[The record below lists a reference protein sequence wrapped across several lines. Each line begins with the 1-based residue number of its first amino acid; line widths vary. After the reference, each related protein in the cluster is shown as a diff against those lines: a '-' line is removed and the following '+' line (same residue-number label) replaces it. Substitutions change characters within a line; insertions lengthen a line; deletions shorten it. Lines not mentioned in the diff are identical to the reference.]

1 MFVPRTRLVALLL
14 SALLLGGAAGASA
27 QDVGQIITTLGIG
40 IAVKTFA
47 PQINSFINN
56 LLQARDAETKA
67 TTKVVPILSIS
78 IGIGAPGRATIGAAQ
93 VAGPKSAVNKVQAVA
108 AIDANSPGSGRS
120 RHLFPWTAWSRG
132 SVSAAWSGWASPRSS
147 TCGSSGERVGRPRR
161 RAEGQSVRLPLP
173 FW

>member
-108 AIDANSPGSGRS
+108 AIDANFSGVWQIKALIPVDS
-120 RHLFPWTAWSRG
+120 LEPWKRLRRVVG
-132 SVSAAWSGWASPRSS
+132 VGVSAIID
-147 TCGSSGERVGRPRR
+147 
-161 RAEGQSVRLPLP
+161 VRI
-173 FW
+173 